1 MTSLDITVNHELL
14 SSRGGPIDYSQ
25 CSDLLIRLLNQSQEN
40 LKTQGTLD
48 GTWDYNSY
56 DSDEITKEIVEDRFK
71 NATQI
76 NEVSV
81 TMETT
86 EEIEYIG
93 TELKYYDFYFY
104 TGLKTPLAYQETP
117 LPSGCSFIFRFAR
130 AKANLGLMRL
140 GWETFHAV
148 DSRFSKGQYDLIPT
162 VNGTFENEPIKI
174 LKPELHVAFSNNI
187 DLVKRTQTISEYGL
201 KIPFLD
207 FSMRRNILV
216 KGKCEIYLH
225 VY

>member
-81 TMETT
+81 TMETK
-86 EEIEYIG
+86 EEMEYIG
-93 TELKYYDFYFY
+93 NELKYFED
-104 TGLKTPLAYQETP
+104 PL
-117 LPSGCSFIFRFAR
+117 G
-130 AKANLGLMRL
+130 
-140 GWETFHAV
+140 
-148 DSRFSKGQYDLIPT
+148 
-162 VNGTFENEPIKI
+162 
-174 LKPELHVAFSNNI
+174 
-187 DLVKRTQTISEYGL
+187 
-201 KIPFLD
+201 
-207 FSMRRNILV
+207 
-216 KGKCEIYLH
+216 
-225 VY
+225 

>member
-1 MTSLDITVNHELL
+1 MTSLDLTVNHELL

-81 TMETT
+81 TMETK
-86 EEIEYIG
+86 EEMEYIG
-93 TELKYYDFYFY
+93 NELK
-104 TGLKTPLAYQETP
+104 
-117 LPSGCSFIFRFAR
+117 
-130 AKANLGLMRL
+130 
-140 GWETFHAV
+140 
-148 DSRFSKGQYDLIPT
+148 
-162 VNGTFENEPIKI
+162 
-174 LKPELHVAFSNNI
+174 
-187 DLVKRTQTISEYGL
+187 
-201 KIPFLD
+201 
-207 FSMRRNILV
+207 
-216 KGKCEIYLH
+216 
-225 VY
+225 